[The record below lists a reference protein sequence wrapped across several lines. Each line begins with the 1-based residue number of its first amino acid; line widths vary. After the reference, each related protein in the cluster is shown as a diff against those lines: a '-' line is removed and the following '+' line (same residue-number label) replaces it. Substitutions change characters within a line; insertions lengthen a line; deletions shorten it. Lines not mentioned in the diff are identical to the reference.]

1 MVLRK
6 KCKIC
11 DYKYDLMVFLQGTK
25 CNSIY
30 FQQHFESWTSG
41 NDDIDKFIQNTQLS
55 AHQYDVNKIL
65 EWIPYDRFYNIKY
78 IERIGIYEAN
88 WIDGNII
95 EWDEYDQNWK
105 RANNNLPVTLKSLN
119 NPKNVLLEF
128 KDQVL
133 FKKIINLNFLLFY

>member
-1 MVLRK
+1 MTQDPKTKNYMIVLSEE
-6 KCKIC
+6 CNIC
-11 DYKYDLMVFLQGTK
+11 DYKCY
-25 CNSIY
+25 SIY
-30 FQQHFESWTSG
+30 FQQNFESWTSG

-55 AHQYDVNKIL
+55 IHKHDVSEVL
-65 EWIPYDRFYNIKY
+65 EWITYDRFYNIKY
-78 IERIGIYEAN
+78 IERIGIYKAN

-133 FKKIINLNFLLFY
+133 